1 MTPELGLVGAPRVPR
16 PRTIAFTSGKGG
28 VGKSTLVLNTALVL
42 ARRGQRVAV
51 LDGDL
56 GLASLHLLLGLTPR
70 YDLRDVIAG
79 ERTLREIAIVGPYG
93 LQLLPAGSGVA
104 ELASLPA
111 GNRAALLDELRAFA
125 APLDFLLIDTG
136 AGIGETVLH
145 LLEAS
150 DEALV
155 VTQPEPTALADAYA
169 LIKVIVRSTA
179 AYPFHVLINMVRHEQ
194 HARQVYEALAG
205 VLVRFLGYRPGW
217 GGWVAGDPAV
227 AEAVV
232 QQVPFA
238 IRSPRC
244 PATRCLERL
253 ADALL
258 GTHRPAARPGH
269 GAVGERSH
277 G

>member
-1 MTPELGLVGAPRVPR
+1 MTPELRLTGIPRVPR

-28 VGKSTLVLNTALVL
+28 VGKSTLVLNTALIL
-42 ARRGQRVAV
+42 ARRGQRVALV
-51 LDGDL
+51 DGDL

-70 YDLRDVIAG
+70 YDLRDVVAG
-79 ERTLREIAIVGPYG
+79 ERTLREIAVAGPYG
-93 LQLLPAGSGVA
+93 LQLVPAGSGVA
-104 ELASLPA
+104 ELASLSA
-111 GNRAALLDELRAFA
+111 AERAALVDELRAFA

-169 LIKVIVRSTA
+169 LIKVMVRSAA
-179 AYPFHVLINMVRHEQ
+179 AYPCHVLVNLARHEH
-194 HARQVYEALAG
+194 HARQTYEALAG
-205 VLVRFLGYRPGW
+205 VLLRFLGYRPGW
-217 GGWVAGDPAV
+217 GGWVVGDPAV

-244 PATRCLERL
+244 PAARCLERL

-258 GTHRPAARPGH
+258 GTHRSGARPGP
-269 GAVGERSH
+269 GLAREGSH